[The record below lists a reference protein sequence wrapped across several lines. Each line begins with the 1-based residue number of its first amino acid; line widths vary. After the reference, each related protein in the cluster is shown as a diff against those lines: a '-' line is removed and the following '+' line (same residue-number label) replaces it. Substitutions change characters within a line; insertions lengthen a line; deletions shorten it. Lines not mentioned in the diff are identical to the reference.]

1 MRQIPRNVQPQR
13 LNKEEIQNN
22 NRSTASNE
30 IQSLIKKISKNKGW
44 GSDDFIG

>member
-13 LNKEEIQNN
+13 LNKEEIQNK

-30 IQSLIKKISKNKGW
+30 FQSLIKKINKQKQRLR
-44 GSDDFIG
+44 I